1 MQVGG
6 GSAPPPQTLGT
17 FAQQVLNALVPN
29 EESILKLAGMAG
41 NGATAGGSSR
51 VPGEGSG
58 GAHLSH
64 GFSASVGTGHLTI
77 DHSWLCPHRRPW
89 WYAHASPIAGPERV

>member
-1 MQVGG
+1 MQVAAG

-41 NGATAGGSSR
+41 NGATAGGTSR

-58 GAHLSH
+58 GEKSVSCESLSSLQVL
-64 GFSASVGTGHLTI
+64 GLGT
-77 DHSWLCPHRRPW
+77 
-89 WYAHASPIAGPERV
+89 

>member
-41 NGATAGGSSR
+41 NGATAGGTSR
-51 VPGEGSG
+51 VPGQGSG
-58 GAHLSH
+58 GTHLFH
-64 GFSASVGTGHLTI
+64 GFFASVGNWAL
-77 DHSWLCPHRRPW
+77 DEYS
-89 WYAHASPIAGPERV
+89 